1 MSPGGR
7 SCGLHFKVLLAGRWV
22 PWRKKNWLMSLFASN
37 CMWLYCS
44 MLMMRTMKAT
54 SFQSLARRLNYGLCF
69 WIGSLKR
76 YTCHLLLWSQFC
88 LCTKKKNRLLQV
100 LCSNVVKLK
109 DRVTNVEKLFTQ
121 SEIEGQPSEDRLSLM
136 KPIIIMPKSS
146 HSTE

>member
-1 MSPGGR
+1 
-7 SCGLHFKVLLAGRWV
+7 
-22 PWRKKNWLMSLFASN
+22 
-37 CMWLYCS
+37 
-44 MLMMRTMKAT
+44 
-54 SFQSLARRLNYGLCF
+54 
-69 WIGSLKR
+69 
-76 YTCHLLLWSQFC
+76 
-88 LCTKKKNRLLQV
+88 